1 MEIAIVVITHG
12 SSAEPLCKTAE
23 MIVGQQENLAVL
35 DFYPGE
41 NVDSLAIKI
50 SKSLRQLN
58 TDNGLLFLVD
68 VFGGSPFNAAMLVSS
83 AQRYSDVVSG
93 VNIPMLIDCFMDR
106 NTVKNFSDLVDVA
119 KNSGIAG
126 ILSMNQDMEFN
137 NRGEDL

>member
-50 SKSLRQLN
+50 NKSLRQLN

-119 KNSGIAG
+119 KSSGIAG

-137 NRGEDL
+137 NREEDL

>member
-12 SSAEPLCKTAE
+12 SSAAPLCQTAE
-23 MIVGQQENLAVL
+23 MIVGQQVNLSVL

-50 SKSLRQLN
+50 RQSLRKLN
-58 TDNGLLFLVD
+58 TDNGVLFLVD

-83 AQRYSDVVSG
+83 DQRNSDVISG

-106 NTVKNFSDLVDVA
+106 NTVKTFSELADVA
-119 KNSGIAG
+119 KNSGITG
-126 ILSMNQDMEFN
+126 ILSMNQDIELN
-137 NRGEDL
+137 NQGDDL

>member
-12 SSAEPLCKTAE
+12 SSAAPLCKTAE

-35 DFYPGE
+35 DFFPGE

-50 SKSLRQLN
+50 RQSLPPLN
-58 TDNGLLFLVD
+58 TDNGILFLVD

-83 AQRYSDVVSG
+83 DQNHSDVVSG

-106 NTVKNFSDLVDVA
+106 NTVKKFSDLVDIA
-119 KNSGIAG
+119 KSSGIAG

-137 NRGEDL
+137 NQGEDL

>member
-50 SKSLRQLN
+50 NKSLRQLN

-119 KNSGIAG
+119 KSSGIAG

>member
-1 MEIAIVVITHG
+1 M
-12 SSAEPLCKTAE
+12 
-23 MIVGQQENLAVL
+23 
-35 DFYPGE
+35 
-41 NVDSLAIKI
+41 
-50 SKSLRQLN
+50 RQLN

-119 KNSGIAG
+119 KSSGIAG

>member
-1 MEIAIVVITHG
+1 MEIAIIVITHG

-50 SKSLRQLN
+50 NKSLRHLN

-83 AQRYSDVVSG
+83 TQRYSDVVSG